1 MFMVV
6 DEQSESPRV
15 AVVAPGGM
23 YGPNVPLLMYAASA
37 AEARG
42 ARIERITWNPPSQAD
57 RGTSDWVLGQV
68 APVLDHVS
76 VSSPGAVP
84 ILIGKSLGT
93 TAAVLAA
100 ERELPA
106 IWLTPLLTTP
116 EVVKA
121 LRVATAPF
129 LLVGGTEDRHW
140 DGALAVELSP
150 HVLEVP
156 GADHGMHV
164 PGPLAES
171 AVVLGRVATTVED
184 FLDRI
189 VWPPAA

>member
-1 MFMVV
+1 MVV
-6 DEQSESPRV
+6 DERTESPRI
-15 AVVAPGGM
+15 AVVAPGGI
-23 YGPNVPLLMYAASA
+23 YGPDVPLLMYSASA

-42 ARIERITWNPPSQAD
+42 ARIERITWDPPSQSD
-57 RGTSDWVLGQV
+57 RGTSHWVLDQV
-68 APVLDHVS
+68 ASVLDHVS
-76 VSSPGAVP
+76 VSSPDVVP
-84 ILIGKSLGT
+84 VLIGKSLGT

-100 ERELPA
+100 ERGLPA
-106 IWLTPLLTTP
+106 IWLTPLLTTT
-116 EVVKA
+116 EVAEA
-121 LRVATAPF
+121 LRAATAPF

-140 DGALAVELSP
+140 DGVLAGDLSP
-150 HVLEVP
+150 HVLEVQ

-171 AVVLGRVATTVED
+171 AAVLGRVATTVED